1 MKRRTILS
9 TAVYGATL
17 APLISL
23 SSAARAADAKTLRVV
38 PNGEPTVLD
47 PVFSNAY
54 VTRDASYL
62 VYDTLFGTD
71 AKGEV
76 RPQMVDKWT
85 TSKDQLTWTFT
96 LREGLEF
103 HDGAPVTSADVV
115 ASLKRWSSRDAF
127 GGLLAKSLDRYEAPD
142 AKTFVIKLKQRFGV
156 LLSALGKPSST
167 VPFIMPKRLADVPG
181 TEQVKEVMGSG
192 PYKFS
197 AADHRPG
204 EKLVYLKNT
213 KYRPRSEPASG
224 TTGAKIVNF
233 DRLELV
239 IIRDAQTQLNAL
251 IAGEV
256 DIVMAPAP
264 EQYATLRS
272 RPELQLV
279 TLTPAGAQL
288 FLRFNHVSKPFD
300 NVKIRQAAMVALGQE
315 EMLKTQVGVP
325 GAMRYCASVW
335 PCGTPLS
342 NENTGFFNGKADAV
356 KAAQMLKTAG
366 YDGTPVVLLRP
377 TDVASISKLP
387 LVAKQQLEAAGF
399 KVDLQQMDWGSLL
412 ARRSKKSAW
421 SAYMSWWSAADVSN
435 PLVAA
440 TANAT
445 GDTGWAGW
453 QDDKTIEALKLEFV
467 QASSLAE
474 QKRIAEK
481 IQLRMIETA
490 SYVPLGQFVL
500 PAAAQKNLS
509 GFVPSDAQVLWG
521 IKRS

>member
-1 MKRRTILS
+1 MKQPFLRTALRGAIL
-9 TAVYGATL
+9 ATSM
-17 APLISL
+17 AIAF
-23 SSAARAADAKTLRVV
+23 AANADDARILRVV

-71 AKGEV
+71 AKGEIL
-76 RPQMVDKWT
+76 PQMVDNWS
-85 TSKDQLTWTFT
+85 TSKDQLTWTFA
-96 LREGLEF
+96 LRDGLEF
-103 HDGAPVTSADVV
+103 HDGVPVTSADVV

-127 GGLLAKSLDRYEAPD
+127 GGILAKSIDRYETPD
-142 AKTFVIKLKQRFGV
+142 AKTFVIKLKQPFGI
-156 LLSALGKPSST
+156 LLQALGKPSST

-181 TEQVKEVMGSG
+181 TEQVKEVIGSG
-192 PYKFS
+192 PYKF
-197 AADHRPG
+197 AANEYRPG
-204 EKLVYLKNT
+204 EKLVYIKNLKY
-213 KYRPRSEPASG
+213 KPRNEAASG

-239 IIRDAQTQLNAL
+239 VIRDAQTQLNAL
-251 IAGEV
+251 IRGEV
-256 DIVMAPAP
+256 DVVTAPAA
-264 EQYATLRS
+264 EQYATLRTQTGI
-272 RPELQLV
+272 QLV
-279 TLTPAGAQL
+279 DLTPAGSQL

-300 NVKIRQAAMVALGQE
+300 DVKVRRAAMVALGQE

-335 PCGTPLS
+335 PCGTPLAS
-342 NENTGFFNGKADAV
+342 DKTGFFDGKANPA
-356 KAAQMLKTAG
+356 KAAGMLKEAG

-377 TDVASISKLP
+377 TDVPGITKLP

-412 ARRSKKSAW
+412 ARRTKKNAW
-421 SAYMSWWSAADVSN
+421 SAYMSWWAAVDVSN

-445 GDTGWAGW
+445 GEKGWAGW
-453 QDDKTIEALKLEFV
+453 QDDQPIEQMKLQFV
-467 QASSLAE
+467 QATSLAE

-490 SYVPLGQFVL
+490 SYVPLGQFAL
-500 PAAAQKNLS
+500 PAAASKNLS
-509 GFVPSDAQVLWG
+509 GFVPSDAQVFWG
-521 IKRS
+521 IKKN